1 MTQLSGR
8 IREIRK
14 RANISQEIFAESL
27 GVSRGHI
34 SNLETGA
41 AIPSNQLIY
50 LICIRYAVRE
60 EWLRHGK
67 SPIYEKIYTPEMI
80 RELKSQIIELECD
93 SLIQKFMSLND
104 IIEDA
109 KKALKEYEKHT
120 LDDKFTIPIGHPKY
134 IKLKEIIKK
143 FEENLIELNKSISSI
158 TF

>member
-1 MTQLSGR
+1 MPLSER
-8 IREIRK
+8 IKGIR
-14 RANISQEIFAESL
+14 ISAKLSQDIFAKSL

-34 SNLETGA
+34 SNLETGVA
-41 AIPSNQLIY
+41 TPSNQLIY
-50 LICIRYAVRE
+50 LICIRYGIKE
-60 EWLRHGK
+60 GWLRYGK
-67 SPIYEKIYTPEMI
+67 SPMYDKIYTPEMI

-93 SLIQKFMSLND
+93 SLIQNFISLNH

-134 IKLKEIIKK
+134 IKLKEIIKQ

>member
-8 IREIRK
+8 IREIRR

-41 AIPSNQLIY
+41 AVPSNQLIK
-50 LICIRYAVRE
+50 LICRRYAVRE
-60 EWLRHGK
+60 EWLRYGK

-93 SLIQKFMSLND
+93 SLIQKFISLNH

-109 KKALKEYEKHT
+109 RKALKEYEKHII
-120 LDDKFTIPIGHPKY
+120 DNEFTIPIGHPKS
-134 IKLKEIIKK
+134 IKLEEIIKK
-143 FEENLIELNKSISSI
+143 FEENLIELNRSISSI